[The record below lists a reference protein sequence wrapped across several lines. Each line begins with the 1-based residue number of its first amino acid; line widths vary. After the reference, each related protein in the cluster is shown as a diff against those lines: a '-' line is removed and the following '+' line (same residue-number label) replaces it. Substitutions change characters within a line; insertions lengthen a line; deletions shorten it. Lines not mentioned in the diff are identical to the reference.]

1 MDKRQYEDRRQKPTP
16 PISRHILFGR
26 RREARRSDE
35 LDNYYVDKYEWH
47 LLFVTSLIMIFCA
60 LDAYLTLKILQ
71 LGGSEENLL
80 MSFFM
85 QKNLV
90 LTLVVRL
97 FVTVAAS
104 VFLLIH
110 KNFKLFGAIKTNRLI
125 YLVFCIYF
133 VLVLYEV
140 YSFVLI
146 TGI

>member
-1 MDKRQYEDRRQKPTP
+1 MEKRQHEDRRQRPTL
-16 PISRHILFGR
+16 PISRYTFVGR
-26 RREARRSDE
+26 RRETRRSDE

-47 LLFVTSLIMIFCA
+47 LLFVTSLIMIFCV

-110 KNFKLFGAIKTNRLI
+110 KNFRLFGAIKTDRLI
-125 YLVFCIYF
+125 YLVFCIYC